1 MNRIRTNH
9 NFTKSQLKA
18 LNNEL
23 KEVSNTE
30 IVGMKG
36 ISIPAKNNFSDVDV
50 KRSPY
55 TSDVFLSYIDIS
67 IPDSPKSYIYSIS
80 KLGLVNKD
88 CRRTLEFKTFAD
100 RVHFFNTLESIE
112 FTY

>member
-1 MNRIRTNH
+1 MNRIKTNH

-23 KEVSNTE
+23 TKVSNTE
-30 IVGMKG
+30 IVGMQG
-36 ISIPAKNNFSDVDV
+36 VSIPAKNNFDDVDV

-55 TSDVFLSYIDIS
+55 TSDVFLSFIDIS
-67 IPDSPKSYIYSIS
+67 VPDSPKSHVYSVS
-80 KLGLVNKD
+80 KLGIVDKD
-88 CRRTLEFKTFAD
+88 CRRTLQFKTFSD